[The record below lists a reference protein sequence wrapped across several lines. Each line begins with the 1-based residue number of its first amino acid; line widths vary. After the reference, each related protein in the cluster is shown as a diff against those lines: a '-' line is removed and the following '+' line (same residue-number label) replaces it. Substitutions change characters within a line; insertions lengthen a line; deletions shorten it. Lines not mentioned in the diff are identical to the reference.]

1 MKQETYPMTQLGYEA
16 LADELE
22 QLETYK
28 RAQAKKRIKQAR
40 AFCDFQEDSEYEAA
54 LDALASIE
62 KRIATIQYKLQ
73 NARIT
78 TGLTHDF
85 IEVGNTVTI
94 VYLDTKEEE
103 TYTIVNPEEADPEN
117 EKISYYSPIAQA
129 LLYSKVN
136 EIVTFSTPDGK
147 NDVKINAI
155 I

>member
-22 QLETYK
+22 HLETSK

-40 AFCDFQEDSEYEAA
+40 DFEEDSEYEAA
-54 LDALASIE
+54 LKALASIE
-62 KRIATIQYKLQ
+62 RRIATIQYKLQ

-85 IEVGNTVTI
+85 VEVGNTVTI
-94 VYLDTKEEE
+94 VYMETNEEE

-117 EKISYYSPIAQA
+117 EKISYYSPLAQT

-136 EIVTFSTPDGK
+136 EMVTFSTPDGK
-147 NDVKINAI
+147 SDIKIIAI